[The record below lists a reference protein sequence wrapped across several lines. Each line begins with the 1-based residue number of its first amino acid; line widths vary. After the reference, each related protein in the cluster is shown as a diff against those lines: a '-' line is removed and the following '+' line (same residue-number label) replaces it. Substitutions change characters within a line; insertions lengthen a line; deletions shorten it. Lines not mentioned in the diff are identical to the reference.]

1 MFEFCNL
8 CLSDRLLRHEF
19 RPIPL
24 IVAVDCFEEG
34 GRRHQADLR
43 WDCDQGT
50 LLYPEFEVRAN
61 DNILM
66 NMHPGIQCILRL
78 SAGLHILRRLSQL
91 TWEMLIPNLRW
102 R

>member
-24 IVAVDCFEEG
+24 IVAVKCFEEG

-43 WDCDQGT
+43 RDCDQGT
-50 LLYPEFEVRAN
+50 LLYSEFEVRAR
-61 DNILM
+61 DKILM
-66 NMHPGIQCILRL
+66 NLNLDVQCIL
-78 SAGLHILRRLSQL
+78 
-91 TWEMLIPNLRW
+91 
-102 R
+102 